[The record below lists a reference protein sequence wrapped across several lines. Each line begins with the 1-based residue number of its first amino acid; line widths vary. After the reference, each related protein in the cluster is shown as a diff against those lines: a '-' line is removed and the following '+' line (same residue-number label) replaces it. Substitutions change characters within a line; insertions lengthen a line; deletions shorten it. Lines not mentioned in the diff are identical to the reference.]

1 MIGMEVSMT
10 SQTKSTH
17 KKFKKDAKKTIYSQ
31 FEYNKKK
38 RKEISK
44 EKETAMEAVS
54 KVLGLPAD
62 VLAGAPIITA
72 YGRNELVIENYK
84 SIIEYNGT
92 LIKVQTKLCRIV
104 IEGVNLNIV
113 HFNNDEMKITGI
125 IHSILYK

>member
-1 MIGMEVSMT
+1 MIEMEVSMV
-10 SQTKSTH
+10 SQTKSKH

-38 RKEISK
+38 RKEIPE

-54 KVLGLPAD
+54 KALGLPSD

-92 LIKVQTKLCRIV
+92 LIKVQTKLYRIV